1 MATQQARRTRRKRN
15 PSPEK
20 LAKAQQG
27 RAELAALS
35 RAVKVGMAMGHFPEC
50 VKVNDA
56 LLEVYGDRTGQHD
69 FRKFR
74 EWKEAGFSVKK
85 GESAFRV
92 WAKPRKAKKKEA
104 AATSEANKAKDE
116 FDWFPICCLFHAGQ
130 VADEDGNRPDSCPL
144 FILSETR
151 LALPAPGESCH
162 GKGVAA

>member
-1 MATQQARRTRRKRN
+1 MATQPARRTRRKRK

-104 AATSEANKAKDE
+104 PAVGEANKIKDE

-130 VADEDGNRPDSCPL
+130 VADEDGNRPPSCPL
-144 FILSETR
+144 FVLSETR
-151 LALPAPGESCH
+151 LALPAPGDSSC